1 MCFSR
6 DLTYMMRISHSICQI
21 ECCVYLLNFI
31 ILEMFI
37 YSHSKLQIYIST
49 VIKLNML
56 EFKRN
61 PDALKIAEVVLNY
74 FSIYNYIE
82 QST

>member
-1 MCFSR
+1 
-6 DLTYMMRISHSICQI
+6 
-21 ECCVYLLNFI
+21 
-31 ILEMFI
+31 MFI